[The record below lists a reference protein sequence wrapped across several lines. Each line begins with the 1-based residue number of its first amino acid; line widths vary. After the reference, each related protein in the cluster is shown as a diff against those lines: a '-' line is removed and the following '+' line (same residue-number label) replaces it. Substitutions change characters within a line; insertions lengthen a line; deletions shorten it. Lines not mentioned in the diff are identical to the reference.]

1 MQRFYPC
8 KGCRLERKFCCIQSK
23 NHESVSGKWEYSF
36 ENSYPVYWYIW
47 NREMYLP
54 VWLVFVAK
62 PLVKTEG
69 SICLCHVSI
78 VLLHAILNGVK
89 CNYPTFS
96 ML

>member
-8 KGCRLERKFCCIQSK
+8 RGCRLERKFCCIQSK

-62 PLVKTEG
+62 PSVRPKEA
-69 SICLCHVSI
+69 SVYAMSELCCCT
-78 VLLHAILNGVK
+78 L
-89 CNYPTFS
+89 Y
-96 ML
+96 